1 MARSRFRRPW
11 GPTPLAPAVLALLVV
26 GSCSRPAQAGFD
38 GKRAYEWIVRQC
50 DFGPRTPG
58 TAAHDSCF
66 ALLVD
71 TFRQYTAS
79 VETDTFSYDSPELG
93 REVRLMNAVAHFR
106 PEAEPRILFGA
117 HWDTR
122 PWADQDRD
130 STRRDRPILGAND
143 GASGVA
149 VLLELARCL
158 KESPPSLGVDLV
170 LFDGEDLGTE
180 RNPSGFFRGSQRYV
194 ERIRDK
200 RPIFVVVVDM
210 VGRKDASFYWE
221 GHSEDHAANIV
232 DLVWDEAAHLGVRSF
247 LPGVK
252 AHVFDDHI
260 PFLNAGIPAIDI
272 IDFGFPEWHTL
283 GDTPAICSPATLQG
297 VGQVLLSLCIRAS
310 YLSR

>member
-1 MARSRFRRPW
+1 MGARRHRRFR
-11 GPTPLAPAVLALLVV
+11 GLAPVAAVTLALLAT
-26 GSCSRPAQAGFD
+26 GSCSHPAQAGFD
-38 GKRAYEWIVRQC
+38 GKHAYEWIVRQC
-50 DFGPRTPG
+50 EFGPRAPG

-66 ALLVD
+66 AFLVD
-71 TFRQYTAS
+71 TFQKYAAS
-79 VETDTFSYDSPELG
+79 VEADTFTYDSPELG
-93 REVRLMNAVAHFR
+93 REVRLMNVLARFR

-122 PWADQDRD
+122 PWADEDPD
-130 STRRDRPILGAND
+130 STQRDRPILGAND

-158 KESPPSLGVDLV
+158 KETPPSLGVDLV

-180 RNPSGFFRGSQRYV
+180 MNPSGFFRGSQHYV
-194 ERIRDK
+194 EGLREE

-210 VGRKDASFYWE
+210 VGQKDASFYWE
-221 GHSEDHAANIV
+221 GNSEEHASNIV

-247 LPGVK
+247 LRGVK
-252 AHVFDDHI
+252 FHLYDDHI

-283 GDTPAICSPATLQG
+283 RDTPAVCSPATLEG